1 MLKEKQLNDDL
12 TSYKCSNNIYTAEE
26 AVNMIE
32 QVAAQNEIPLNI
44 VKDTLKIGGL
54 FKSREAECLVLSHPG
69 HERDYY
75 KIVVMSGVNN
85 DIMMATTGMSKQ
97 MKKFAIAESEKAERR
112 GKSMSYKIGHMVG
125 TSIWLL
131 GKSKNKLEAEQDYYD
146 AVVQV
151 VANVFCFE

>member
-69 HERDYY
+69 HE
-75 KIVVMSGVNN
+75 
-85 DIMMATTGMSKQ
+85 
-97 MKKFAIAESEKAERR
+97 
-112 GKSMSYKIGHMVG
+112 
-125 TSIWLL
+125 
-131 GKSKNKLEAEQDYYD
+131 
-146 AVVQV
+146 
-151 VANVFCFE
+151 

>member
-97 MKKFAIAESEKAERR
+97 MKKFAIAES
-112 GKSMSYKIGHMVG
+112 MSYKIGHMVG